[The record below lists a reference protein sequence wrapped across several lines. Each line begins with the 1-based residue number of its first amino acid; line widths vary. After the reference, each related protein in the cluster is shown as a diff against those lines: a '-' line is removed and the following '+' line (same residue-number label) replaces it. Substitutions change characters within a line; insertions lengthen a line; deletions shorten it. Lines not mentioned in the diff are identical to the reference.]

1 MSYIQPHDNSRRASG
16 FLAVVLLH
24 VALAYALVN
33 GLARKIVDVVQ
44 QPFETKVLEET
55 KPKED
60 KPPPPPPPKMAL
72 PPPPFIP
79 PPEIRVDAPAS
90 ANAIT
95 QVSTTKPPAE
105 VPKVAT
111 PARTAPVVLARDCQ
125 KPEYPSASLRAQE
138 TGLVVLQL
146 LVGVDGLVSDSRV
159 ERSSG
164 YKRLDEAARKA
175 LSLCKFKP
183 GTVEGKPEASW
194 ARIEYDWKIE

>member
-16 FLAVVLLH
+16 FLIVVALH

-33 GLARKIVDVVQ
+33 GLARKIVEVVQ
-44 QPFETKVLEET
+44 QPLETKVLEET

-105 VPKVAT
+105 QPKVAP

-125 KPEYPSASLRAQE
+125 KPEYPPAALRAQE

-146 LVGVDGLVSDSRV
+146 LVGVDGMVADSRI
-159 ERSSG
+159 EKSSG
-164 YKRLDEAARKA
+164 YKRLDEEIGRAH
-175 LSLCKFKP
+175 
-183 GTVEGKPEASW
+183 V
-194 ARIEYDWKIE
+194 